1 MRAKVVR
8 NRFLIISFGLLSQ
21 RSKGKTKN
29 FVIRS
34 RLKIFIINGPN
45 RKFVETFIMKKI
57 FLFYAGLFFFLFAQA
72 QLPSLPGLSKLTEA
86 EAGDGVKGALNQGI
100 EKAVANLNKTDGF
113 FGSQFYKILL
123 PQEVQNV
130 EPKIRA
136 IGLGNQVDKAILQI
150 NRGAEDA
157 VGAAKPIF
165 VDAVKQ
171 MSVTDALNLIKGGDG
186 SVTKFFRDKT
196 GAALITA
203 FTPVVKNSL
212 DKAEAT
218 KYYGDIISGY
228 NKIPFNRNKLNPDL
242 TSYVV
247 GKAVEALFDQILK
260 EESAIRKDPAKRT
273 TDILKKAFGGTL

>member
-1 MRAKVVR
+1 MKKAFLFSLAALS
-8 NRFLIISFGLLSQ
+8 FLI
-21 RSKGKTKN
+21 T
-29 FVIRS
+29 
-34 RLKIFIINGPN
+34 
-45 RKFVETFIMKKI
+45 
-57 FLFYAGLFFFLFAQA
+57 YA
-72 QLPSLPGLSKLTEA
+72 QLPSIPGLNKLTEA
-86 EAGDGVKGALNQGI
+86 EAGDGVKAALSQGI
-100 EKAVANLNKTDGF
+100 EKAVAGLNKTDGF

-123 PQEVQNV
+123 PPDVQKA
-130 EPKIRA
+130 EAKIRS
-136 IGLGNQVDKAILQI
+136 IGLGSQFDKAVLQI

-212 DKAEAT
+212 DKVQAT
-218 KYYGDIISGY
+218 AYYGDIVNGY
-228 NKIPFNRNKLNPDL
+228 NKIPFTKNKLNPDL

-247 GKAVEALFDQILK
+247 GKAIDALFDQISK
-260 EESAIRKDPAKRT
+260 EESAIRKDPAQRT
-273 TDILKKAFGGTL
+273 TDILKKAFGGVL